1 MTDCKDIS
9 CGVTCDVI
17 RDLMPLAADGVASED
32 SRALVMR
39 HIAACEECEGIYRSM
54 RKEKAVHTMEPA
66 NDKKIIS
73 LIRRRYLILI
83 AFILCSGAVI
93 GVVFTASEFM
103 FQNILLMPAIGA
115 LSFVCFRYKGAWMAV
130 VVILLSLLRG
140 IVCLFTLEGET
151 AFVEVM
157 SCIPF
162 GGIYAFFVIL
172 GWTAALLLSYAI
184 KGKQKN

>member
-1 MTDCKDIS
+1 M
-9 CGVTCDVI
+9 
-17 RDLMPLAADGVASED
+17 
-32 SRALVMR
+32 
-39 HIAACEECEGIYRSM
+39 
-54 RKEKAVHTMEPA
+54 
-66 NDKKIIS
+66 
-73 LIRRRYLILI
+73 ILI

-140 IVCLFTLEGET
+140 IVCLFTLESET
-151 AFVEVM
+151 AFGEVM
-157 SCIPF
+157 SCIPI
-162 GGIYAFFVIL
+162 GVIYAFFVIL

>member
-54 RKEKAVHTMEPA
+54 REEKAVHTMEPA

-151 AFVEVM
+151 AFGEVM
-157 SCIPF
+157 SCIPI